1 MQLTVMPDYGSIDCK
16 YLISFSNSVFGMIGN
31 TINHPIQGY
40 NDGTVFFLN
49 LSLSSFKVQ
58 AFFKINNPIVFYIA
72 LGV

>member
-1 MQLTVMPDYGSIDCK
+1 MQLAPTADYGSIDCK
-16 YLISFSNSVFGMIGN
+16 YLISFSNSVFGLVGN
-31 TINHPIQGY
+31 TVNHPIQGF

-49 LSLSSFKVQ
+49 LSLSSFQVQ